1 MDRVGKRR
9 VCALTCARAYHGCRK
24 PAGECRMTRL
34 AYGDA
39 TLDDGLGQSK
49 YTVCGNC
56 RHALCVNCLE
66 QVALVVDAHSQRVV
80 AHDVFHALM
89 VRAWRQTAGR
99 CRGFELR
106 HGGGGTWTTYCPL
119 CINIKFIKPIIPVPR
134 TLCGRDY
141 DLSLIHI

>member
-1 MDRVGKRR
+1 MAPKRSSVDRVGKRR

-39 TLDDGLGQSK
+39 TLDDGLGQPK

-56 RHALCVNCLE
+56 RHALCVDCLE
-66 QVALVVDAHSQRVV
+66 QVAVVVDAHSQRVV

-106 HGGGGTWTTYCPL
+106 HGGGELGPSPSGTKQRGSPTHVQPA
-119 CINIKFIKPIIPVPR
+119 
-134 TLCGRDY
+134 
-141 DLSLIHI
+141 